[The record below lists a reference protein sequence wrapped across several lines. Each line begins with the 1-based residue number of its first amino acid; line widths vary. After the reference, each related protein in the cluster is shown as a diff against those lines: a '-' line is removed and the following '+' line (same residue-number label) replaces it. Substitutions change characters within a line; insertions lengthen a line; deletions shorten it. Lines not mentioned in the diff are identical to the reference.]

1 MKLSTLQERIGPSYE
16 KYAGQRLSHCFFLEF
31 MWHVVFGQDDEL
43 PSRADD
49 TTLPVSLRLQLGVRD
64 WYSTL

>member
-1 MKLSTLQERIGPSYE
+1 MFQAPKALAKAWTLQERIGPSYE

-49 TTLPVSLRLQLGVRD
+49 INLPVSLRL
-64 WYSTL
+64 

>member
-1 MKLSTLQERIGPSYE
+1 ML
-16 KYAGQRLSHCFFLEF
+16 ANMARLPGFFLEF

-49 TTLPVSLRLQLGVRD
+49 VTLPVSLRLSLGDGARR
-64 WYSTL
+64 WLGG

>member
-1 MKLSTLQERIGPSYE
+1 ML
-16 KYAGQRLSHCFFLEF
+16 ANMARLPGFFLEF

-49 TTLPVSLRLQLGVRD
+49 VTLPVSLCLSLGDGARR
-64 WYSTL
+64 WLGG